1 MDEICKCDHCK
12 LLSSTDNG
20 HVVSCGAGC
29 YSCNAESVDEKSVD
43 ETVWCGH
50 FFYYPKVLFIF

>member
-43 ETVWCGH
+43 ETV
-50 FFYYPKVLFIF
+50 